1 MRLRFPLIF
10 ILCIL
15 FLGCALF
22 YTTKNPIDTIYYVT
36 GKSPSDSLIVML
48 PGGGDEPADFMG
60 NGFIKAVEDSG
71 IHADIIAVDANL
83 GYYFKRNLLPR
94 LHEDVIVPA
103 RQKGYK
109 KIWLL
114 GISMGGLGA
123 MIYAKHY
130 PDNITGLVV
139 LSPFLGYPGVI
150 NEIADA
156 GGLSRWSPKEPID
169 KDDYQHDLWK
179 WLKGYTRPEE
189 NRPRLV
195 IGYGKEDKFAAG
207 SALLAEVLPKDQVYI
222 VQGRHDWET
231 WGRILDLMLQ
241 SGVISGSDR

>member
-1 MRLRFPLIF
+1 LRLRFYVIF
-10 ILCIL
+10 ILCIS
-15 FLGCALF
+15 FFGCALF
-22 YTTKNPIDTIYYVT
+22 YTTKKPIDTTYYVT
-36 GKSPSDSLIVML
+36 GKTPSDSLIVML
-48 PGGGDEPADFMG
+48 AGAGGEPADFVS
-60 NGFIKAVEDSG
+60 NGFIKAIQDSR
-71 IHADIIAVDANL
+71 IRADVIVVDAHL

-94 LHEDVIVPA
+94 LHEDVIIPA

-130 PDNITGLVV
+130 PDNINGLVV
-139 LSPFLGYPGVI
+139 ISPFLGYPGVI
-150 NEIADA
+150 HEISRA

-195 IGYGKEDKFAAG
+195 IGYGKEDEFAAG

-222 VQGRHDWET
+222 VQGIHDWET
-231 WGRILDLMLQ
+231 WGRIFDLILQ
-241 SGVISGSDR
+241 SGVISI